1 MHDLQPLHGILGGS
15 LIAVALAVML
25 IATGRLSGLSG
36 IVGGL
41 LTEKDRAWRAFY
53 VAGMLA
59 VGAAFA
65 IAHPSTFDVGARV
78 PLPVVGLAGLLVG
91 FGTRMGNGCTSG
103 HGLCGISRLS
113 KRSII
118 ATMTFFGVGVITATV
133 VGAVLR

>member
-1 MHDLQPLHGILGGS
+1 LQPLSGALGGA
-15 LIAVALAVML
+15 LIAFALAVML

-41 LTEKDRAWRAFY
+41 VTDKDRGWRACY

-65 IAHPSTFDVGARV
+65 IVRPSTFDAGARV
-78 PLPVVGLAGLLVG
+78 PLPIVALAGLLVG
-91 FGTRMGNGCTSG
+91 FGTRVSNGCTSG

-118 ATMTFFGVGVITATV
+118 ATMVFFGVGVVTATV

>member
-1 MHDLQPLHGILGGS
+1 MHDLQPLHGVLGGS
-15 LIAVALAVML
+15 LIALALAVML
-25 IATGRLSGLSG
+25 LATGRLSGLSG

-41 LTEKDRAWRAFY
+41 LTEQDRAWRAFY
-53 VAGMLA
+53 VAGLLA
-59 VGAAFA
+59 VGGAFA
-65 IAHPSTFDVGARV
+65 IAHPSTFDTGARV
-78 PLPVVGLAGLLVG
+78 PLPVVGIAGLLVG

-113 KRSII
+113 KRSIV